1 MKVDTQAYDVFKKLK
16 GTHSVVTILITE
28 DSVYKYNFM
37 YKTHRDLVAKLF
49 KDKGVEVTRWT
60 HDYPSLTGAH
70 PKLGLVY
77 LANDSVIVPGI
88 EVHGLMGYNVR
99 LLSAT

>member
-16 GTHSVVTILITE
+16 REYSVVTILIT
-28 DSVYKYNFM
+28 DDDVHKYNFM
-37 YKTHRDLVAKLF
+37 YKNHRDFVIKLF

-70 PKLGLVY
+70 PKLGVVY
-77 LANDSVIVPGI
+77 LVNDSVIVPGI
-88 EVHGLMGYNVR
+88 EVHGLVGHNVR
-99 LLSAT
+99 LISAS